1 MKKII
6 LLLCCTQLFSLAV
19 MAAEPVRIILI
30 VAETGIAAQDNAP
43 YISLAELAVDE
54 INRRGGLLGNPA
66 ELIILDNK
74 STVLS
79 SGQAAEQAV
88 RLHPAAVVG
97 ALWTSHSLAMA
108 PILQKAKIPMI
119 SPVSTNPQ
127 VTLVGDYIFRVC
139 FTDDFQ
145 KKTMAAFAYNDLRA
159 KTAAVLKIVN
169 EEYSLD
175 LGDSFAKTFEKYGGK
190 ILLEDGYKVKAIDF
204 SNILKKI
211 AKSEPDAVFVP
222 GYTRDSG
229 LIVRQAVSM
238 GIQST
243 FLGGDGWGG
252 QLIYEYGGEAL
263 EGSYYSTH
271 WHPDIPSSQSRYLK
285 KIYTRKYGTDINYM
299 GTPLMY
305 DAFMV
310 LADVIRRTGSQD
322 HSAIR
327 ETLSKTQGF
336 QGATGTISFDE
347 NGDTVNKDAVIMKM
361 GKKSPEYFKTIRQY
375 RQ

>member
-6 LLLCCTQLFSLAV
+6 LLLCCTLLFSLAV
-19 MAAEPVRIILI
+19 MAAEPVRIIFI
-30 VAETGIAAQDNAP
+30 VSETGIAAQDNAP
-43 YISLAELAVDE
+43 YIPMAELAVDE
-54 INRRGGLLGNPA
+54 INRHGGLLGNPA

-74 STVLS
+74 STRLC

-88 RLHPAAVVG
+88 SLQPAAVVG
-97 ALWTSHSLAMA
+97 AIWSSHSLAMA

-119 SPVSTNPQ
+119 TPTASNPKI
-127 VTLVGDYIFRVC
+127 TLVGDYIFRVC

-145 KKTMAAFAYNDLRA
+145 KKIMATFAYNDLRA

-169 EEYSLD
+169 EEYSLK
-175 LGDSFAKTFEKYGGK
+175 LGDSFAETFEKCGGK
-190 ILLEDGYKVKAIDF
+190 ILLQDIYKVKAIDF

-222 GYTRDSG
+222 GYPRDSG
-229 LIVRQAVSM
+229 LIIKQAVSM

-243 FLGGDGWGG
+243 FIGGDGWEAE
-252 QLIYEYGGEAL
+252 LMYDYGGDAL
-263 EGSYYSTH
+263 EGSFYSTH

-285 KIYTRKYGTDINYM
+285 KIYTRKYGTDINFM
-299 GTPLMY
+299 SVPLTY
-305 DAFMV
+305 EAFMV
-310 LADVIRRTGSQD
+310 LADAIRRAGSAD

-327 ETLSKTQGF
+327 DALSKTQGF